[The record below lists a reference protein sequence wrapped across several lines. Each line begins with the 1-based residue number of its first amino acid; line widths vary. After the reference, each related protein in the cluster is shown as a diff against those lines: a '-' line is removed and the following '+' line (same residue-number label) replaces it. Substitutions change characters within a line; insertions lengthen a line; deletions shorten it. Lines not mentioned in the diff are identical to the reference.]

1 MSYSAAG
8 LILCGLVLL
17 LAAAVFVLIGVY
29 VYRDASRRG
38 MNAVLWTVIAVLAPS
53 LVGFIVYL
61 LVRGSY
67 PDCRCPQCG
76 ASIEREYAICPHC
89 SARLRPACPHCSA
102 PVEAGW
108 RFCPHCAQ
116 PLPEVQAPAAGPVK
130 AEDRLLS
137 RILLVVILIPVML
150 LILLFFAFSTYS
162 AVPADSTSV
171 MTLPVEEY
179 LQETKNPEAA
189 QWLDTCGSDWDSAY
203 ALCYEREE
211 GDRVTVQYLLYMPR
225 LTEHPQVT
233 SVGVRSGWF
242 GFSRTLGLTMV
253 DSAGNSGATLLL
265 VTCTGKTAPKLE
277 IEFNGEKM
285 ACEVTR
291 TDTPLE
297 GTEAFREQHGELIYQ
312 QQIG

>member
-1 MSYSAAG
+1 M
-8 LILCGLVLL
+8 
-17 LAAAVFVLIGVY
+17 
-29 VYRDASRRG
+29 
-38 MNAVLWTVIAVLAPS
+38 
-53 LVGFIVYL
+53 
-61 LVRGSY
+61 
-67 PDCRCPQCG
+67 
-76 ASIEREYAICPHC
+76 
-89 SARLRPACPHCSA
+89 
-102 PVEAGW
+102 
-108 RFCPHCAQ
+108 
-116 PLPEVQAPAAGPVK
+116 QAPAAGPVK
-130 AEDRLLS
+130 AGDRLLS

-150 LILLFFAFSTYS
+150 LILLFFAFSAYS
-162 AVPADSTSV
+162 AVPAGSTSV
-171 MTLPVEEY
+171 MTLPAEEY

-203 ALCYEREE
+203 ALCYESEE
-211 GDRVTVQYLLYMPR
+211 GDQMTVQYLLYMPR

-253 DSAGNSGATLLL
+253 DSAGNSGDTLLL

-297 GTEAFREQHGELIYQ
+297 GDEAFREQHGELIYQ
-312 QQIG
+312 QQIE